1 MSQNA
6 MEKLR
11 GIIEGKV
18 RPALSAHGG
27 DIELLDVTEDGYAKV
42 KLTGACATC
51 PGAQQTLA
59 EVVETALKEAVPEI
73 KGVIPVSQVGEDLIR
88 QALSIIRKGESKN
101 A

>member
-1 MSQNA
+1 MSQDA

-18 RPALSAHGG
+18 RPALNAHGG
-27 DIELLDVTEDGYAKV
+27 DIELLDVTEEGYAKV

-59 EVVETALKEAVPEI
+59 EVVEVALKEAAPEI

-88 QALSIIRKGESKN
+88 QALAIIRKDKG
-101 A
+101 